1 MSLGSRILSQG
12 YLKRVPRDLKFDV
25 FPYELR
31 IAIDLQCVPKGSGV
45 CPWETG
51 YYRVI
56 ICSLGLVITEVVSGI
71 KRLLTSQLFEIYELN
86 YLSLHTSIV
95 RNCMVCVIQV
105 YSAGIAWSP

>member
-12 YLKRVPRDLKFDV
+12 YLKHVPRDRKFDV

-45 CPWETG
+45 CRWEIG

-56 ICSLGLVITEVVSGI
+56 ICPLGLVITEVVSGI
-71 KRLLTSQLFEIYELN
+71 NRLLTSQLFEIYELH
-86 YLSLHTSIV
+86 YLSLHTSII
-95 RNCMVCVIQV
+95 RSCKLCVIKV
-105 YSAGIAWSP
+105 YSAGIA